1 MAIEELNDKL
11 VAQTEKYIEVLEKSI
26 EQIKKAKPKDRLEF
40 AFEFS
45 KCLNAMSFS
54 IKYWKSWI
62 ENLTALSQLKTED
75 WKFVY
80 PKVRKLAIDF
90 LTVDLEIT
98 KDKTKDFLDK
108 QKKRKKQKKKEKEP
122 YVS

>member
-1 MAIEELNDKL
+1 MGIDELNDEL
-11 VAQTEKYIEVLEKSI
+11 VKQTEKYIGVLEKSI
-26 EQIKKAKPKDRLEF
+26 IQIKNAKPDDRLDY

-45 KCLNAMSFS
+45 KCLNAMEFS
-54 IKYWKSWI
+54 IKYWKNWI
-62 ENLTALSQLKTED
+62 ENLTALIQLKVED

-80 PKVRKLAIDF
+80 PKIKNLAVDF

-98 KDKTKDFLDK
+98 KTKTKDFIDK
-108 QKKRKKQKKKEKEP
+108 QKKRKKQKKEKEP